1 MSKAHDPSI
10 ARPINLNSFDVDDF
24 IQPDYLAN
32 NQVFSNRRRDTK
44 NIPGM
49 DIYKVEQSIDR
60 QLREKF
66 PGLREEPFGFRIFKT
81 HELEDLARRG
91 DVQKKIGC

>member
-1 MSKAHDPSI
+1 MKHA
-10 ARPINLNSFDVDDF
+10 
-24 IQPDYLAN
+24 
-32 NQVFSNRRRDTK
+32 
-44 NIPGM
+44 
-49 DIYKVEQSIDR
+49 
-60 QLREKF
+60 LRKKF